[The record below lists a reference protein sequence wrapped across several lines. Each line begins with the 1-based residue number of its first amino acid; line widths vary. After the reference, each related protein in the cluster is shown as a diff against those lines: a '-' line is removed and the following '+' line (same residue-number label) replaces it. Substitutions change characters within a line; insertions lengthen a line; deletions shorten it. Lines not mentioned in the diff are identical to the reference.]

1 MKIKS
6 IIFSDG
12 KLLSL
17 RGARPAFTY
26 YPAFRPP
33 FYSFRNDI
41 FWPFLSQS
49 GKIDPFGGE
58 YVEPKNMRLF

>member
-17 RGARPAFTY
+17 RGARAHLSLIRLWGHRLIQLETIF
-26 YPAFRPP
+26 FGF
-33 FYSFRNDI
+33 FYLRA
-41 FWPFLSQS
+41 
-49 GKIDPFGGE
+49 
-58 YVEPKNMRLF
+58 VE